1 MADILEIKERN
12 DIVEVIGTYIPLKQK
27 GRNWLG
33 LCPFHQEKTPSF
45 NVTPVTQSFKC
56 FGCGAAGDAIT
67 FVEKYN
73 NMTFVEAAEF
83 LARRAGLN
91 FDRKGQ
97 SEEKGKPSEREQIHA
112 MNAIASDWFRKRLE
126 NAPVA
131 RDYVYGRG
139 LVHDTIQKFQLGYAP
154 EGWDNLTGWLQ
165 AQRHDLRTA
174 ATAGLIHIG
183 KSGDYY
189 DVFRHRI
196 LFPIHD
202 EQERIV
208 GFGGRAFGDDPPKYL
223 NTGETPVFN
232 KSRLLY
238 GLPFARRKISAEGM
252 TLLMEGYMDVI
263 AAHQAGFTN
272 AVATLGT
279 SLTEDH
285 AKKLAQLAPVV
296 VLVYDADNAGIKAT
310 LRAAE
315 VFKQVQENGVREVEL
330 RMVRLPDGDD
340 PDSIL
345 KRGDI
350 AAFQK
355 AIDEAGSYVT
365 YLIDVA
371 KRRQNLATE
380 EGKAKF
386 LNDLI
391 RILVDVPS
399 STLCDR
405 YLEQNANLHPL
416 AKISI
421 SSAIQ
426 QMHRELTERRG
437 KLRSKKRAPGPS
449 GNSSNAQ
456 SASSGTAINE
466 QASAPTSSREVGQT
480 QPALSGSGVSGGEAP
495 SSGAARRPRDN
506 GGYTPRARQPWT
518 REERMEYERR
528 MKKQMI
534 QPVEL
539 DASRPILSAEERAEN
554 ELIRA
559 LTEPDW
565 RENVFRHIKA
575 EEFVTPGGRRFYEFV
590 LYNRLAL
597 QQAEQDGTETGALNH
612 LLNTH
617 EDTDFSTTLRNLV
630 QESLSRA
637 ENEPIT
643 ERLLAQCVQTLRRR
657 HRERQAA
664 TMAEELAQLMQKS
677 PLSAEEREQAR
688 RLTQEYQ
695 QVLKELKGS
704 SEGSP

>member
-1 MADILEIKERN
+1 MADIVEIKERN

-112 MNAIASDWFRKRLE
+112 INAVASEWFRKRLE
-126 NAPVA
+126 NAAVA
-131 RDYVYGRG
+131 RDYIYGRG
-139 LVHDTIQKFQLGYAP
+139 LAHDTIQKFQLGYAP

-165 AQRHDLRTA
+165 AQRHDLRIA

-208 GFGGRAFGDDPPKYL
+208 GFGGRAFGDDIPKYL

-279 SLTEDH
+279 SLTEEH

-330 RMVRLPDGDD
+330 KMVRLPDGDD

-355 AIDEAGSYVT
+355 AIDDAGSYVA

-371 KRRQNLATE
+371 KRRQNLGTD

-426 QMHRELTERRG
+426 QMHRELVERRG
-437 KLRSKKRAPGPS
+437 KLRSKKRPSHPS
-449 GNSSNAQ
+449 GNGSNMSMGTSETADSGQ
-456 SASSGTAINE
+456 ENRNASSSQSGQTPTGGGT
-466 QASAPTSSREVGQT
+466 SSGGSPSGGAPTRSRGD
-480 QPALSGSGVSGGEAP
+480 GGYA
-495 SSGAARRPRDN
+495 SRPR
-506 GGYTPRARQPWT
+506 RPWT
-518 REERMEYERR
+518 REDRMEYERR
-528 MKKQMI
+528 LKKQMI

-539 DASRPILSAEERAEN
+539 DSSRPILSAEERAEN

-565 RENVFRHIKA
+565 RENVFRHIRA
-575 EEFVTPGGRRFYEFV
+575 EEFVTPGGRLFYEFV

-597 QQAEQDGTETGALNH
+597 QQAEQGGAETGALNR

-617 EDTDFSTTLRNLV
+617 EDTEFSASIRNLV

-657 HRERQAA
+657 HRERQAGS
-664 TMAEELAQLMQKS
+664 MAEELAQLMQKS
-677 PLSAEEREQAR
+677 PTTPEEREQTR
-688 RLTQEYQ
+688 RLIREYQ